1 MKAHLV
7 LPRYRN
13 NMKIRCS
20 LVTPDDPMVW
30 QVLETVGGA
39 FIRDQLNDSLL
50 YLFLQYVIVL
60 LKEMWGTS
68 QFETEVV
75 VIKEGVVEFL
85 PQQGHHI
92 ATMHSQNQWY

>member
-13 NMKIRCS
+13 HMKLCCS
-20 LVTPDDPMVW
+20 LVTPDDPVVW

-39 FIRDQLNDSLL
+39 FITDDSLL

-60 LKEMWGTS
+60 LKEMWGMS
-68 QFETEVV
+68 QFETEVI

-85 PQQGHHI
+85 PQQGHHMV
-92 ATMHSQNQWY
+92 TMHSQNQW